1 MYMWLYMVKADAPY
15 FIVESK
21 YGDFLTLGL
30 ITIFDV
36 WYIILS

>member
-1 MYMWLYMVKADAPY
+1 MATDRGRFRADLIDLAWGE
-15 FIVESK
+15 ESK

-36 WYIILS
+36 

>member
-1 MYMWLYMVKADAPY
+1 VKAEAPY

-30 ITIFDV
+30 MTIFDV
-36 WYIILS
+36 